1 MSVSDPGGRTP
12 VLEVEDLHINLRA
25 RAGSVP
31 IVRGVS
37 FVLYPGQR
45 IAILGESGAGK
56 SVTARCIAGILAE
69 DRFQVSGSVRV
80 DGIEFAGRSR
90 NELRPHR
97 GKVSL
102 VFQDPTRTLNPSMRI
117 GRQIVEA
124 LLHAGVSKQQAH
136 EEAVRLMGRVGIADP
151 EQRYFSYPHQL
162 SGGMRQRI
170 VIAIALALKP
180 DILVADEAT
189 TSLDVTMQAQIM
201 KLLRSLTEEDGMA
214 MILITHDVALAA
226 SAVDDVMVMYA
237 GRFVES
243 IPAQGIAV
251 SSAMPYTRAL
261 IAAVPGMQ
269 TGTRLPDPIPGT
281 PPDPANPPGGCPFH
295 PRCAVSISACTGAE
309 PPYLQIAESHYCAC
323 WLTTN
328 SSVGSVKE

>member
-1 MSVSDPGGRTP
+1 MSVSDSGGRTP
-12 VLEVEDLHINLRA
+12 VLEVEDLHIALLTRS
-25 RAGSVP
+25 GSVP

-69 DRFQVSGSVRV
+69 GRFKVSGSVRV

-124 LLHAGVSKQQAH
+124 LLHAGVSKEQAH
-136 EEAVRLMGRVGIADP
+136 AEAVRLMGRVGIADP

-243 IPAQGIAV
+243 IPAQGVAA

-269 TGTRLPDPIPGT
+269 AGARLPDPIPGT
-281 PPDPANPPGGCPFH
+281 PPDPANPPSGCPFH
-295 PRCAVSISACTGAE
+295 PRCAVSIGECTSTE
-309 PPYLQIAESHYCAC
+309 PPYLQIGENHYCAC

-328 SSVGSVKE
+328 STAGSAKE